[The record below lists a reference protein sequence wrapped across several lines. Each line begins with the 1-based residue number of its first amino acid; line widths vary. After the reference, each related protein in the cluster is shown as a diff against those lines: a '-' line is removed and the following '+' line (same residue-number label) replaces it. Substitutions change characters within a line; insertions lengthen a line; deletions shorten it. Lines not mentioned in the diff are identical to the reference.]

1 MNRASDVE
9 AGNIH
14 PDHIRQ
20 IARQA
25 FDRERT
31 QALLEQA
38 AHVLDPVRDPLWFER
53 NVSLDD
59 FILRNCMKIHVE
71 DGAPEWRV
79 LHLLDKREPAFP
91 GDLKLNQNVFAGCV
105 TQQRVDVAP

>member
-71 DGAPEWRV
+71 DGAPEWIFMRSEEHTSELQSPMYLV
-79 LHLLDKREPAFP
+79 CRP
-91 GDLKLNQNVFAGCV
+91 
-105 TQQRVDVAP
+105 